1 MKKTLIALAAL
12 AATGAVMAQSSVTIY
27 GVVDQAFTRTS
38 NSDGGTSNTG
48 LTSSGNVTNRL
59 GFRGTEDLGGGLK
72 AKFQIETNLAADAP
86 AASTIGDRG
95 AWVAIASDKMGE
107 VRLGRD
113 YNNAFWNPI
122 LFSAWG
128 TNGVGQNIAHA
139 TRGAFI
145 GGTAS
150 APIHSNYIWNNNS
163 ISYILP
169 SNLGGVYGNI
179 QYAFDEVAT
188 AGNSKGKSLNLRL
201 GYANGPLNVA
211 VGYGDTDGGAF
222 TQLAATSATDPTP
235 VNFSGTATDIKST
248 NLGASYDFGVV
259 RVMGSWF
266 QDTAKV
272 TATGATAAK
281 LKGWELGAVM
291 PMGSG
296 RLRASYGR
304 ADLDHDNSAATLD
317 RKASKI
323 AVGYVYDL
331 SKRTSV
337 YTSYARVSNKN
348 GSNVRLAPAG
358 SAPNPLVNF
367 TSSGIDFG
375 ISHTF

>member
-27 GVVDQAFTRTS
+27 GVIDQAMTRTS
-38 NSDGGTSNTG
+38 NSDGGGSNTG

-72 AKFQIETNLAADAP
+72 AKFQIETNLDADAP
-86 AASTIGDRG
+86 AATTLGDRG
-95 AWVAIASDKMGE
+95 AWVSIASDSMGE

-145 GGTAS
+145 GGTTAN
-150 APIHSNYIWNNNS
+150 PNQSNYIRNNNS

-179 QYAFDEVAT
+179 QYAFDEVDT
-188 AGNSKGKSLNLRL
+188 AGNSKGKSMNLRL

-211 VGYGDTDGGAF
+211 LGYGDTDGGTF
-222 TQLAATSATDPTP
+222 TGGTPSGAQLAD
-235 VNFSGTATDIKST
+235 DIKST

-259 RVMGSWF
+259 KVMGSWF

-272 TATGATAAK
+272 TATGATAEK

-291 PMGSG
+291 PMGPG
-296 RLRASYGR
+296 NLRASYGTAKTDDQNPAT
-304 ADLDHDNSAATLD
+304 ADAKAT
-317 RKASKI
+317 KFAI
-323 AVGYVYDL
+323 GYVYPM
-331 SKRTSV
+331 SKRTSL
-337 YTSYARVSNKN
+337 YTSYARVNNKN

-358 SAPNPLVNF
+358 TAPNPLVNF